1 MARRSKKQNDTVEL
15 PSIDEINKPKRKR
28 SSKYSKTKGNAYE
41 VQIAKELR
49 ELGFDTVTA
58 RSESKNVD
66 NNKVDII
73 DKSGKLPVN
82 IQLKKTLV
90 TPQYFKI
97 REESTV
103 DPETFCLI
111 WAKQEKK
118 EVNICTVGEVCMI
131 PKSFFYKLLKVY
143 SENSE

>member
-1 MARRSKKQNDTVEL
+1 MARRSRKIEL
-15 PSIDEINKPKRKR
+15 PTIDEIEKPKRKR

-41 VQIAKELR
+41 VQIAKELK
-49 ELGFDTVTA
+49 ELGFDTVTS
-58 RSESKNVD
+58 RSESKNID

-73 DKSGKLPVN
+73 DRSNKLPAN

-131 PKSFFYKLLKVY
+131 PKSLFYKLIKPY
-143 SENSE
+143 AKSEDQ